1 MDMYIELYQA
11 ITMIMVLF
19 CICTLIVVV
28 AAILLKRHTDKI
40 VAKYEQDYQNSLNIL
55 SETKTNDNGCNI
67 GKVFDDLEKNNI
79 DISCNTKID

>member
-40 VAKYEQDYQNSLNIL
+40 VAKY
-55 SETKTNDNGCNI
+55 
-67 GKVFDDLEKNNI
+67 
-79 DISCNTKID
+79 